1 MKGWDITF
9 GKDGRIKYEKAKK
22 NGVKIFSVIGN
33 KNKGKSFLLS
43 KIVGRDLPSG
53 FSVTT
58 KGLSISFPTGM
69 DNVVLFDSVGFE
81 SPLLEIDGDE
91 YRLKSDDIKKDE
103 EFYKK
108 MNELEGEIKNLKKGK
123 NIKLEDIKEK
133 ENEYFRE
140 RSSFRKNLPFS
151 SFINVVNLFKKN

>member
-1 MKGWDITF
+1 MEPKKKSTNLNPCNKQDNRLNLYDLEININSILGFLKGWDIVY
-9 GKDGRIKYEKAKK
+9 GKDGEKKYEKAKK
-22 NGVKIFSVIGN
+22 NRVKIFSVIGN

-43 KIVGRDLPSG
+43 KIVGRDLPNG

-69 DNVVLFDSVGFE
+69 DNIALFDSVGFE

-91 YRLKSDDIKKDE
+91 YRLKSENKEKDE

-108 MNELEGEIKNLKKGK
+108 MKELEQKIIQG
-123 NIKLEDIKEK
+123 
-133 ENEYFRE
+133 
-140 RSSFRKNLPFS
+140 
-151 SFINVVNLFKKN
+151 